1 MKIIFAMRSERL
13 PCRMRDMKTVP
24 NEAFAYRL
32 QLIRDEFGWNMSDIA
47 RRAMV
52 TPQAV
57 QQWAKGDSAP
67 RGERL
72 KRLAAATGKPEHW
85 FFMPPD
91 AEGEDVGVQKPPR
104 ELDDKEL
111 ALLALFNQMP
121 EAEKL
126 RLIVHAKAI
135 LQELDLLKNDVSSI
149 IQSIQK

>member
-1 MKIIFAMRSERL
+1 MK
-13 PCRMRDMKTVP
+13 DMKTAP
-24 NEAFAYRL
+24 NKAFAYRL
-32 QLIRDEFGWNMSDIA
+32 QLVRDEFGWNMSEIA

-57 QQWAKGDSAP
+57 QQWAKGESTP

-91 AEGEDVGVQKPPR
+91 TEGEDVGVQKPPR
-104 ELDDKEL
+104 QLDEKET

-126 RLIVHAKAI
+126 RLIVHAKAT
-135 LQELDLLKNDVSSI
+135 LKELDLLKEDVFSI
-149 IQSIQK
+149 IQGIQK

>member
-1 MKIIFAMRSERL
+1 MEG
-13 PCRMRDMKTVP
+13 MKTAP
-24 NEAFAYRL
+24 HEAFAHRL
-32 QLIRDEFGWNMSDIA
+32 QLVRDEFGWNLSDIA

-57 QQWAKGDSAP
+57 QQWAKGESAP

-85 FFMPPD
+85 FFIPLD
-91 AEGEDVGVQKPPR
+91 AEDDAPVPHEAPR
-104 ELDDKEL
+104 QLDEKET

-126 RLIVHAKAI
+126 RLIVHAKAT
-135 LQELDLLKNDVSSI
+135 LKELDLLKGDVLSI
-149 IQSIQK
+149 IQDIHK

>member
-1 MKIIFAMRSERL
+1 
-13 PCRMRDMKTVP
+13 
-24 NEAFAYRL
+24 
-32 QLIRDEFGWNMSDIA
+32 
-47 RRAMV
+47 MV

-57 QQWAKGDSAP
+57 QQWAKGESAP

-85 FFMPPD
+85 FFMPPEAGDD
-91 AEGEDVGVQKPPR
+91 AVSAIAAPR
-104 ELDDKEL
+104 ELDEKET

-126 RLIVHAKAI
+126 RLIVHAKTT
-135 LQELDLLKNDVSSI
+135 LQELDLLKGDVLSI

>member
-1 MKIIFAMRSERL
+1 
-13 PCRMRDMKTVP
+13 
-24 NEAFAYRL
+24 
-32 QLIRDEFGWNMSDIA
+32 
-47 RRAMV
+47 MV

-57 QQWAKGDSAP
+57 QQWAKGESTP

-91 AEGEDVGVQKPPR
+91 TEGEDVGVQKPPR
-104 ELDDKEL
+104 QLDEKET

-126 RLIVHAKAI
+126 RLIVHAKAT
-135 LQELDLLKNDVSSI
+135 LKELDLLKEDVFSI
-149 IQSIQK
+149 IQGIQK

>member
-13 PCRMRDMKTVP
+13 PCRMKGMKTAP
-24 NEAFAYRL
+24 HEEFAYRL
-32 QLIRDEFGWNMSDIA
+32 QLVRDEFGWNMSDIA

-57 QQWAKGDSAP
+57 QQWAKGESAP

-85 FFMPPD
+85 FFMPPGT
-91 AEGEDVGVQKPPR
+91 EGENIGVREAPR
-104 ELDDKEL
+104 LLDDKETT
-111 ALLALFNQMP
+111 LLALFNQMP

-126 RLIVHAKAI
+126 RLIVHAKTT
-135 LQELDLLKNDVSSI
+135 LKELDLLKDDVFSI

>member
-1 MKIIFAMRSERL
+1 MNAMKKA
-13 PCRMRDMKTVP
+13 PH
-24 NEAFAYRL
+24 EAFAYRL
-32 QLIRDEFGWNMSDIA
+32 QLIKDEFGWNMSDIA

-57 QQWAKGDSAP
+57 QQWAKGESAP
-67 RGERL
+67 RGVRL

-91 AEGEDVGVQKPPR
+91 AGDDDLSMHKPPR
-104 ELDDKEL
+104 QLDEKEI
-111 ALLALFNQMP
+111 ALLSLFNQMP

-126 RLIVHAKAI
+126 RLIVHAKAT
-135 LQELDLLKNDVSSI
+135 LKELDLLKDDVSNI

>member
-1 MKIIFAMRSERL
+1 ME
-13 PCRMRDMKTVP
+13 DMKTAP

-32 QLIRDEFGWNMSDIA
+32 QLVRDEFGWNMSDIA

-57 QQWAKGDSAP
+57 QQWAKGESAP

-72 KRLAAATGKPEHW
+72 KRLAAAAGKPEHW
-85 FFMPPD
+85 FFMPPNT
-91 AEGEDVGVQKPPR
+91 EGEDVGVHEPPR
-104 ELDDKEL
+104 QLDEKEI
-111 ALLALFNQMP
+111 ALLTLFNQMP

-126 RLIVHAKAI
+126 RLIVHAKAT
-135 LQELDLLKNDVSSI
+135 LRELDLLKDDVSSI

>member
-1 MKIIFAMRSERL
+1 MRNERL
-13 PCRMRDMKTVP
+13 PCRMEDMKTAP
-24 NEAFAYRL
+24 HEAFAYRL
-32 QLIRDEFGWNMSDIA
+32 QLVRDEFGWNMSDIA

-57 QQWAKGDSAP
+57 QQWAKGESAP

-85 FFMPPD
+85 FFMPPEAGD
-91 AEGEDVGVQKPPR
+91 DDVGAISAPR
-104 ELDDKEL
+104 ELDEKET

-126 RLIVHAKAI
+126 RLIVHAKTT
-135 LQELDLLKNDVSSI
+135 LQELDLLKGDVLSI

>member
-1 MKIIFAMRSERL
+1 MEG
-13 PCRMRDMKTVP
+13 MKTAP

-57 QQWAKGDSAP
+57 QQWAKGESAP

-91 AEGEDVGVQKPPR
+91 AGDADLSSHTAPR
-104 ELDDKEL
+104 QLDEKEST
-111 ALLALFNQMP
+111 LLALFNQMP

-126 RLIVHAKAI
+126 RLIVHAKAT
-135 LQELDLLKNDVSSI
+135 LKELDLLKDDVFSI